1 MDATTDSKTGT
12 PHEAHHGR
20 VEDEALVRGL
30 GRYIADAPEPNQA
43 FAYFVR
49 SPHAFA
55 RILSI
60 DTDAA
65 KNAPGVIAVLVAS
78 DMDGVG
84 NISRH
89 PPLPGRN
96 GSKLAVTHR
105 PALARE
111 RVMHVGEAVAMVIG
125 ESAAAAQDA
134 GEFVSIDYESLT
146 PVTDARAALAPGAP
160 QLWPEAA
167 NNLAVDWAG
176 PAAYPEA
183 NSAEAE
189 RIFAAAKYVGRIS
202 EMNQL
207 LCDASMEPAGGTA
220 SYDAANDRYMLRTCS
235 QSA

>member
-1 MDATTDSKTGT
+1 MDATADSKTGT
-12 PHEAHHGR
+12 QHEHGR

-43 FAYFVR
+43 FAFFVR

-60 DTDAA
+60 DTEAA
-65 KNAPGVIAVLVAS
+65 KNAPGVIAVLMAS

-96 GSKLAVTHR
+96 GAKLAVSQR

-125 ESAAAAQDA
+125 ESAAAAQ
-134 GEFVSIDYESLT
+134 
-146 PVTDARAALAPGAP
+146 
-160 QLWPEAA
+160 
-167 NNLAVDWAG
+167 
-176 PAAYPEA
+176 
-183 NSAEAE
+183 
-189 RIFAAAKYVGRIS
+189 
-202 EMNQL
+202 
-207 LCDASMEPAGGTA
+207 
-220 SYDAANDRYMLRTCS
+220 
-235 QSA
+235 